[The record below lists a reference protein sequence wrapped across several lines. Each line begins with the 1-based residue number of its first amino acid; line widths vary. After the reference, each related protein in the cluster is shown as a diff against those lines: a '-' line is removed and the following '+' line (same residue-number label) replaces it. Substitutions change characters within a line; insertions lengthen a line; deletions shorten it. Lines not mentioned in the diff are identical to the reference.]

1 MTVVKLYAVNHLH
14 GCLQVLTIGYYG
26 HIFSVGLPNKCG
38 NKLLAD
44 NVTLNSS
51 SESNR
56 SWSAGLFRC
65 ILLCSRH
72 AARTARFNRRLVNF
86 LLMMQPEHRK
96 RWTTWLR
103 VTCFQ
108 RTLTFTQ
115 IFYTHPYFEASCSK
129 NLHIFFQQG
138 HPLEIGG
145 CLSLPFVW
153 VSWVVVSM
161 WALSPSLRR
170 RNQLTNPDREFHI
183 R

>member
-26 HIFSVGLPNKCG
+26 HIFSVGLPNKWE

-51 SESNR
+51 SESNP

-86 LLMMQPEHRK
+86 WLMMQPQLRK

-103 VTCFQ
+103 VTCFKG
-108 RTLTFTQ
+108 TLTFTQ
-115 IFYTHPYFEASCSK
+115 IFLYTSIFWSIMLRFFSTSFSSKDTLWRLVAASPC
-129 NLHIFFQQG
+129 
-138 HPLEIGG
+138 PLCGFLG
-145 CLSLPFVW
+145 WWCLCGRFLPHCAGFG
-153 VSWVVVSM
+153 STYQ
-161 WALSPSLRR
+161 PG
-170 RNQLTNPDREFHI
+170 
-183 R
+183 

>member
-26 HIFSVGLPNKCG
+26 HIFSVGLPNKWE

-86 LLMMQPEHRK
+86 LLMMQPELRK
-96 RWTTWLR
+96 RMEKVDHLTKGYM
-103 VTCFQ
+103 FQ
-108 RTLTFTQ
+108 RNTHVYSDFLYTS
-115 IFYTHPYFEASCSK
+115 IFWSIMLKKSPHLFPTRTPFGDWWLLVPALCVGF
-129 NLHIFFQQG
+129 L
-138 HPLEIGG
+138 GG
-145 CLSLPFVW
+145 GVYVGAFSLIAQAESTYQPG
-153 VSWVVVSM
+153 
-161 WALSPSLRR
+161 
-170 RNQLTNPDREFHI
+170 
-183 R
+183 

>member
-1 MTVVKLYAVNHLH
+1 MFAYSHSCSRIEYDVWEQESGFFQQRITVVKLYAVNHLH

-44 NVTLNSS
+44 NVTLKSS

-86 LLMMQPEHRK
+86 ALMMQPQLRK

-108 RTLTFTQ
+108 GTLTFTQ
-115 IFYTHPYFEASCSK
+115 IFLYTSIFWSIMLHAPIF
-129 NLHIFFQQG
+129 LHIFFQQG

-145 CLSLPFVW
+145 C
-153 VSWVVVSM
+153 
-161 WALSPSLRR
+161 
-170 RNQLTNPDREFHI
+170 
-183 R
+183 